1 MTTAAHTSRHS
12 DTEHPAQSAAF
23 ECRAVSKEYLG
34 GTLALH
40 DVTLRGEVGQ
50 IVVLVGPS
58 GCGKTTLLRCIA
70 GLESVTTGDIHLHGR
85 DAAGIAPHRRGV
97 AMVFQNYALYPNK
110 TVAQN
115 ISFPLRMSR
124 VPGKER
130 DARTREIA
138 EVLAISHLLDRRP
151 RQLSGGQKQRVGIGR
166 ALVRRPAIVAMDEPL
181 SNLDAQLRVEMRT
194 EIRALQQ
201 RLGMT
206 VVYVTHDQTEALSL
220 ADRIVVMNGGA
231 IEQAGSA
238 QEAFNTPATPFVA
251 GFLGAMNL
259 MSGTVAAS
267 AFRLAGT
274 AGDSVPLPRWL
285 SGADAR
291 KLVATVGVRP
301 EHLVVGRPPVDRWS
315 VSGHVVSNELLGTER
330 LVAVRVGHGEQ
341 TLRIRVP
348 ADQPLSSEL
357 HVWADDEHLHAFDAD
372 GKRLNDDLR
381 TRARCAR
388 YAEVLR

>member
-1 MTTAAHTSRHS
+1 MTTAAHASLHPG
-12 DTEHPAQSAAF
+12 TEHPSQSGAF

-34 GTLALH
+34 GTLALR
-40 DVTLRGEVGQ
+40 DVTLRGEAGQ

-58 GCGKTTLLRCIA
+58 GCGKTTLLRCMA
-70 GLESVTTGDIHLHGR
+70 GLESVTTGDIHLQGC

-115 ISFPLRMSR
+115 IAFPLRMSR
-124 VPGKER
+124 VPRKER

-138 EVLAISHLLDRRP
+138 EILKISHLLDRRP

-181 SNLDAQLRVEMRT
+181 SNLDAQLRVEMRA

-238 QEAFNTPATPFVA
+238 QETFNTPATPFVA

-259 MSGTVAAS
+259 MSGTVAAN
-267 AFRLAGT
+267 AFRLAGP
-274 AGDSVPLPRWL
+274 AGDSIPLPRWL
-285 SGADAR
+285 SASDAQSV
-291 KLVATVGVRP
+291 VATVGVRP
-301 EHLVVGRPPVDRWS
+301 EHLVVARPPMDRWS

-330 LVAVRVGHGEQ
+330 LVSVRVGHGEQ

-348 ADQPLSSEL
+348 ADQPLSAEL
-357 HVWADDEHLHAFDAD
+357 NLWAHDEHLHAFDAD
-372 GKRLNDDLR
+372 GKRLTGDR
-381 TRARCAR
+381 PATARRAG
-388 YAEVLR
+388 YAEVVR